1 MKKIKYIL
9 LVAFAISLSSC
20 GEDYL
25 DEKPGTGIEVPAGQN
40 PIKDE
45 ATMKN
50 LVTGMYNQFKSAD
63 AFGST
68 ILNVGNLVSDDVFV
82 SVSNSGYYRTTD
94 MMTWT
99 PSGSDFTQYNKLYD
113 AIGLSNFVLNAK
125 IEETANVKN
134 YKAQAYTARALALFY
149 LVNFYSANPTSGLNQ
164 NLGIPV
170 YTGEFDQFGKYPRK
184 TVNEVYDQIISDLN
198 AATASTFAGANKG
211 YFSTTAAQLILAKVY
226 LTRGQ
231 SGDYQK
237 AIEHADKALAAGGA
251 TNLIKKDK
259 LVNYFYPTL
268 KTDND
273 NQGETVWELNM
284 SEKSNLGVNVSMGV
298 LYDPSSSRRSQYVR
312 ASLYDKYDATDIRK
326 SLFTKSTVT
335 ADSPTGYAI
344 KKYKW
349 TVSDQGVNKPNVAN
363 IRIFRLTDAL
373 FVKWEAMAK
382 SGQGAAVLT
391 EVNAFA
397 AERGAT
403 TTYTGDALTAVLNEK
418 RKEFVGEGQRYFDLK
433 RNNLD
438 LVKGTNCSGANC
450 TVSAT
455 NKLFVL
461 PIPTSSTD
469 INTEMVQ
476 YPGWEN

>member
-1 MKKIKYIL
+1 MKKLQYIL
-9 LVAFAISLSSC
+9 IAAFAISFSSC
-20 GEDYL
+20 SEDYL
-25 DEKPGTGIEVPAGQN
+25 EERPGTGIEVPPGAN

-50 LVTGMYNQFKSAD
+50 LLIGMYNQFAHTD

-68 ILNVGNLVSDDVFV
+68 ILNVNNIISDDVFV
-82 SVSNSGYYRTTD
+82 SVTNSGYFRTTNL
-94 MMTWT
+94 MTWT

-125 IEETANVKN
+125 ITESANVKN
-134 YKAQAYTARALALFY
+134 YQAQAYTARALALFY
-149 LVNFYSANPTSGLNQ
+149 LVNYYSANPTSGLNQ

-170 YTGEFDQFGKYPRK
+170 YIGEYDQFGIYPRK
-184 TVNEVYDQIISDLN
+184 TVAEVYDQIIADLN
-198 AATASTFAGANKG
+198 AATASTFTGGNKG
-211 YFSTTAAQLILAKVY
+211 YFSTTSAELILSKVY

-231 SGDYQK
+231 AGDYDK

-251 TNLIKKDK
+251 ASLLKKDK
-259 LVNYFYPTL
+259 LVNYFYPAA

-273 NQGETVWELNM
+273 NQAETVWELNM
-284 SEKSNLGVNVSMGV
+284 SEKSNIGVNYSMGV
-298 LYDPSSSRRSQYVR
+298 LYDPASSRRSQYVR
-312 ASLYDKYDATDIRK
+312 ASLYDQYDATDVRK
-326 SLFTKSTVT
+326 SLFTKSTVA
-335 ADSPTGYAI
+335 ADSPVGYAI

-349 TVSDQGVNKPNVAN
+349 TVTDQGSAKPNIAN
-363 IRIFRLTDAL
+363 IKIFRLTDAL

-382 SGQGAAVLT
+382 SGKGAAALT

-397 AERGAT
+397 VERGAT
-403 TTYTGDALTAVLNEK
+403 TAYTGDPLTAVLKEK
-418 RKEFVGEGQRYFDLK
+418 RKEFVGEGQRFFDLK

-438 LVKGTNCSGANC
+438 LVKGTNCTGANC
-450 TVSAT
+450 TVTAT

-461 PIPTSSTD
+461 PVPTSSTN
-469 INTEMVQ
+469 INTLMVQ

>member
-25 DEKPGTGIEVPAGQN
+25 DEKPGTGIEVPPGAN
-40 PIKDE
+40 PIQDE

-50 LVTGMYNQFKSAD
+50 LLTGMYNQLASTD

-68 ILNVGNLVSDDVFV
+68 ILNVNNIVSDDVFV
-82 SVSNSGYYRTTD
+82 SVTNSGYYRTTNL
-94 MMTWT
+94 MTWT

-113 AIGLSNFVLNAK
+113 VVGLSNFILNAK
-125 IEETANVKN
+125 IDETANVKN

-149 LVNFYSANPTSGLNQ
+149 LVNYYSANPTSGLNQ

-170 YTGEFDQFGKYPRK
+170 HVGEYDQFGVYPRK
-184 TVNEVYDQIISDLN
+184 TVAEVYTQIISDLN
-198 AATASTFAGANKG
+198 AATTSAFTGGNKG
-211 YFSTTAAQLILAKVY
+211 YFSTTAAELILSKVY

-231 SGDYQK
+231 AGDYDN
-237 AIEHADKALAAGGA
+237 AIMHADKALAAGGA
-251 TNLIKKDK
+251 SSLLKKDK
-259 LVNYFYPTL
+259 LVNYFYPAT
-268 KTDND
+268 KPEND
-273 NQGETVWELNM
+273 NQAETVWELNM
-284 SEKSNLGVNVSMGV
+284 SEKSNLGVNTSMGV
-298 LYDPSSSRRSQYVR
+298 LYDPASSRRSQYVR
-312 ASLYDKYDATDIRK
+312 ASLYDQYEATDVRR

-335 ADSPTGYAI
+335 ADSPVGYAI

-349 TVSDQGVNKPNVAN
+349 TITDQGSNKPNVAN

-382 SGQGAAVLT
+382 SGKGATALA

-397 AERGAT
+397 LERGAT
-403 TTYTGDALTAVLNEK
+403 ATYSGDALTAILKEK
-418 RKEFVGEGQRYFDLK
+418 RKEFVGEGQRYLDLK

-438 LVKGTNCSGANC
+438 LVKGTNCTGANC
-450 TVSAT
+450 TVTAA

-461 PIPTSSTD
+461 PVPTSSTN
-469 INTEMVQ
+469 INTLMVQ